1 MFSWPL
7 TNMHW
12 FNEFQDLTAFIS
24 DAVWGVWTIFLLC
37 GVGLLLTLK
46 TRFIQITHFRK
57 ACNLLFGAAL
67 NKDSSKKD
75 GDISPFQALT
85 TALSATI
92 GNGNVAGVAT
102 AIAVG
107 GPGAAFWMWA
117 VSLFGMA
124 TKYSEAVLGLKYRYQ
139 TEDGTMLGGPMV
151 YINRG
156 LGMKRLG
163 IFFAIAALFGG
174 LGAGNMTQSNSIA
187 LVLFSDFNIPK
198 WISGAVLA
206 TALWLVIIGGIQRIG
221 RVAERLVPTMAII
234 YILSCLVI
242 LFINMSQIPAAF
254 SLIINSAFSGT
265 AATGGFAGATVAR
278 AMAYGFRRGTV
289 SSEAGIGTAAIAH
302 GAAKTSDP
310 HGQGLIAMM
319 GVFIDTMVVS
329 SMTALVLVTTGAW
342 SSGLISTEMTAMA
355 FKSVL
360 PLGGLIIIIVSSL
373 FGFTTMVGWAYYC
386 EQSLRHIGGIKF
398 SIPFRWVYCGLAGL
412 GAVFQVKPLWDWADI
427 FIGLMVFAN
436 LIALTAL
443 RKEVKTISRS

>member
-1 MFSWPL
+1 
-7 TNMHW
+7 MHW
-12 FNEFQDLTAFIS
+12 FSEFNNFTAYIS
-24 DAVWGVWTIFLLC
+24 DIVWGGWTIFLLC

-46 TRFIQITHFRK
+46 TRFIQVTRFCTSWK
-57 ACNLLFGAAL
+57 LLFGAAF
-67 NKDSSKKD
+67 KKERSD
-75 GDISPFQALT
+75 KEGDISPFQALT

-102 AIAVG
+102 AIAIG
-107 GPGAAFWMWA
+107 GPGAAFWMWT

-124 TKYSEAVLGLKYRYQ
+124 TKYAEAVLGVKYRYQ
-139 TEDGTMLGGPMV
+139 AEDGTMLAGPMV

-156 LGMKRLG
+156 LGMRRLG

-187 LVLFSDFNIPK
+187 LVLFSDFDIPK
-198 WISGAVLA
+198 WISGIVLA
-206 TALWLVIIGGIQRIG
+206 FVLWLVIIGGIRRIG
-221 RVAERLVPTMAII
+221 RVAETLVPSMALI
-234 YILSCLVI
+234 YIVSCLVI
-242 LFINMSQIPAAF
+242 LNTNLSGIPAAF
-254 SLIINSAFSGT
+254 VLIIDSAFSDT

-302 GAAKTSDP
+302 GSARTSDP
-310 HGQGLIAMM
+310 HSQGLIGMM

-360 PLGGLIIIIVSSL
+360 PFGGVIIIIVSTL

-398 SIPFRWVYCGLAGL
+398 SIPFRWIYCGLAGL
-412 GAVFQVKPLWDWADI
+412 GAMFQVKPLWDWADI

-436 LIALTAL
+436 LIALIAL
-443 RKEVKTISRS
+443 RNEVKTISQP

>member
-1 MFSWPL
+1 
-7 TNMHW
+7 MHW
-12 FNEFQDLTAFIS
+12 FSEFNNFTAYIS
-24 DAVWGVWTIFLLC
+24 DIVWGGWTIFLLC

-46 TRFIQITHFRK
+46 TRFIQVTRFCTSWK
-57 ACNLLFGAAL
+57 LLFGAAF
-67 NKDSSKKD
+67 KKERSD
-75 GDISPFQALT
+75 KEGDISPFQALT

-102 AIAVG
+102 AIAIG
-107 GPGAAFWMWA
+107 GPGAAFWMWT

-124 TKYSEAVLGLKYRYQ
+124 TKYAEAVLGVKYRYQ
-139 TEDGTMLGGPMV
+139 AEDGTMLAGPMV

-156 LGMKRLG
+156 LGMRRLG

-187 LVLFSDFNIPK
+187 LVLFSDFDIPK
-198 WISGAVLA
+198 WISGIVLA
-206 TALWLVIIGGIQRIG
+206 FVLWLVIIGGIRRIG
-221 RVAERLVPTMAII
+221 RVAETLVPSMALI
-234 YILSCLVI
+234 YIVSCLVI
-242 LFINMSQIPAAF
+242 LYTNLSGIPAAF
-254 SLIINSAFSGT
+254 VLIIDSAFSDT

-302 GAAKTSDP
+302 GSARTSDP
-310 HGQGLIAMM
+310 HSQGLIGMM

-360 PLGGLIIIIVSSL
+360 PFGGVIIIIVSTL

-398 SIPFRWVYCGLAGL
+398 SIPFRWIYCGLAGL
-412 GAVFQVKPLWDWADI
+412 GAMFQVKPLWDWADI

-436 LIALTAL
+436 LIALIAL
-443 RKEVKTISRS
+443 RNEVKTISQP

>member
-1 MFSWPL
+1 
-7 TNMHW
+7 MHW
-12 FNEFQDLTAFIS
+12 FSEFNNFTAYIS
-24 DAVWGVWTIFLLC
+24 DIVWGGWTIFLLC

-46 TRFIQITHFRK
+46 TRFIQVTRFCTSWK
-57 ACNLLFGAAL
+57 LLFGAAF
-67 NKDSSKKD
+67 KKERSD
-75 GDISPFQALT
+75 KEGDISPFQALT
-85 TALSATI
+85 TALSATV

-102 AIAVG
+102 AIAIG

-124 TKYSEAVLGLKYRYQ
+124 TKYAEAVLGVKYRYQ
-139 TEDGTMLGGPMV
+139 TEDGTMLAGPMV

-156 LGMKRLG
+156 LGMRRLG

-187 LVLFSDFNIPK
+187 LVLFSDFDIPK
-198 WISGAVLA
+198 WISGIVLA
-206 TALWLVIIGGIQRIG
+206 SVLWLVIIGGIRRIG
-221 RVAERLVPTMAII
+221 RVAEMLVPSMALI
-234 YILSCLVI
+234 YIVSCLVI
-242 LFINMSQIPAAF
+242 LYTNLSGIPAAF
-254 SLIINSAFSGT
+254 ALSIDSAFSDT

-302 GAAKTSDP
+302 GAARTSDP
-310 HGQGLIAMM
+310 HSQGLIGMM

-360 PLGGLIIIIVSSL
+360 PFGGVIIIIVSAL

-386 EQSLRHIGGIKF
+386 EQALRHIGGIKF
-398 SIPFRWVYCGLAGL
+398 SIPFRWIYCGLAGL
-412 GAVFQVKPLWDWADI
+412 GAMFQVKPLWDWADI

-436 LIALTAL
+436 LIALIAL
-443 RKEVKTISRS
+443 RNEVKTISQP